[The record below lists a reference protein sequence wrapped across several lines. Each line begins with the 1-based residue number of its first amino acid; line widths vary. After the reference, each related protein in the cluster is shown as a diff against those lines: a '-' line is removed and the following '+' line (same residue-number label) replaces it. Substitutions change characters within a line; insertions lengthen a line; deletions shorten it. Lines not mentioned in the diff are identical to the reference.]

1 MNKRASASTALVCRH
16 CAANKRILRSGRE
29 GRGVQARGSNYNTAA
44 AAAAPEATATLD
56 EESYTCTFK
65 SWRRRA
71 TQNLLQNN
79 YCANISRLLLPLA
92 QIKH

>member
-1 MNKRASASTALVCRH
+1 MQKDMLQQSKKT
-16 CAANKRILRSGRE
+16 LRSVRE

-79 YCANISRLLLPLA
+79 YYANISRLLLPLA